1 MTDIRADDPA
11 LDRDDRL
18 PWLEAVEDD
27 QEGGGP
33 SALKLIVA
41 VLIGL
46 AAIGALVG
54 GAFWLAN
61 RAGGNESA
69 SGAPEV
75 IKAQPGDY
83 KTKPDN
89 PGGMNVSG
97 EGDSAFAASAGADPK
112 GQINT
117 NAVPETPVTQTRGQ
131 PAAQAGDQGLIK
143 APPPTNAPA
152 APAAKPAAPAA
163 AAPAASGGATVQ
175 LGAFPS
181 SAEAERSWKAMSG
194 RFGYLAPLNHSV
206 VSAQVGGKTWY
217 RLRASGPDASSVC
230 GRLRVAGEN
239 CFRVD

>member
-1 MTDIRADDPA
+1 MTDIRADDPG

-27 QEGGGP
+27 ERGDGP

-61 RAGGNESA
+61 RAGGSGGSA
-69 SGAPEV
+69 GGQPELV
-75 IKAQPGDY
+75 KAQPGDY
-83 KTKPDN
+83 KVKPDN

-97 EGDSAFAASAGADPK
+97 EGETAFAASAGAEPQGK
-112 GQINT
+112 INT
-117 NAVPETPVTQTRGQ
+117 NATPEAPMTQAQPQAQ
-131 PAAQAGDQGLIK
+131 PAAGIIK
-143 APPPTNAPA
+143 APPPTT
-152 APAAKPAAPAA
+152 APAA
-163 AAPAASGGATVQ
+163 AQPKAAPATAAGATVQ

-181 SAEAERSWKAMSG
+181 SAEAERSWKALAG
-194 RFGYLAPLNHSV
+194 RFGYLAPLSHSV

-217 RLRASGPDASSVC
+217 RLRASGADANGVC

-239 CFRVD
+239 CFKVD